1 MLRRVPV
8 APLSRHPV
16 FQNEK
21 KKEKEMT
28 QHKANFIALFQTW
41 AITQFSS
48 VVNGG
53 FLAATAVDIAMNVDE
68 EILVERVLRGKTAM
82 SAVIDLGGFL
92 IGDPK
97 NNLIVLIDSPD
108 AKRWREACEIFEY
121 DAHDHA
127 RRQKE
132 AV

>member
-1 MLRRVPV
+1 
-8 APLSRHPV
+8 
-16 FQNEK
+16 
-21 KKEKEMT
+21 MT

-68 EILVERVLRGKTAM
+68 EILVEGMLQGKTAM
-82 SAVIDLGGFL
+82 RAVIDLGGFL
-92 IGDPK
+92 IGTSCNP
-97 NNLIVLIDSPD
+97 IVLIDSHD
-108 AKRWREACEIFEY
+108 AKRWKQACEIFEY
-121 DAHDHA
+121 NALDKQRA
-127 RRQKE
+127 

>member
-1 MLRRVPV
+1 
-8 APLSRHPV
+8 
-16 FQNEK
+16 
-21 KKEKEMT
+21 MT

-68 EILVERVLRGKTAM
+68 DILVEGVLQGKTAM
-82 SAVIDLGGFL
+82 LSVIDLGGFL
-92 IGDPK
+92 IGDPE
-97 NNLIVLIDSPD
+97 NNPVALIDSYD
-108 AKRWREACEIFEY
+108 AKRWREACSIFGY

-127 RRQKE
+127 RRQRE